1 MSGSNNQKIEFIVVI
16 IINAI
21 LIWAIYNFIY

>member
-1 MSGSNNQKIEFIVVI
+1 MSSSNNKKIEFIIVV